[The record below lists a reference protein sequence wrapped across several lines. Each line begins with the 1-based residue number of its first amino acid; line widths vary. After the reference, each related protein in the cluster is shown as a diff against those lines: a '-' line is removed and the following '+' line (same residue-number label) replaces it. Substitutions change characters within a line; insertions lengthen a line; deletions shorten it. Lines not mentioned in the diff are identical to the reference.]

1 MSMPQRLVFDS
12 PLPLVEEQRKI
23 LSAIRHS
30 QSRFIAVEGPPG
42 TGKSHTI
49 TAVAFDLIL
58 AGKSLLVLSD
68 KKEAL
73 DVVEDKLNQALAK
86 VRPSADFP
94 NPILRL
100 GMNASNYGQLLK
112 KSVIE
117 RLQVNQR
124 ISRQSR
130 PGREKALETDR
141 AELKKGLEKTVE
153 TYAQIDVAQIAE
165 LERDIAE
172 LVKKRADAAAILADR
187 SLSEIAE
194 DLGAVSEYLHSNRAL
209 GLILRWQGPS
219 PKRLNEVSRV
229 AAALSSLPAAA
240 MDIGPIIAFS
250 LDRLRILE
258 GAISATE
265 DAKNPVFGYLFA
277 GKKLR
282 KIAHNLLTNPLIF
295 K

>member
-1 MSMPQRLVFDS
+1 M
-12 PLPLVEEQRKI
+12 
-23 LSAIRHS
+23 
-30 QSRFIAVEGPPG
+30 
-42 TGKSHTI
+42 
-49 TAVAFDLIL
+49 
-58 AGKSLLVLSD
+58 
-68 KKEAL
+68 
-73 DVVEDKLNQALAK
+73 EDKLNQALAK

-100 GMNASNYGQLLK
+100 GMNASNYGQLLR

-153 TYAQIDVAQIAE
+153 SYAQIDVEEIAK
-165 LERDIAE
+165 LQRDTSA
-172 LVKKRADAAAILADR
+172 LVEQNAPAILADQ
-187 SLSEIAE
+187 SLSELAE
-194 DLGAVSEYLHSNRAL
+194 DFGTVSQYLSENRAL
-209 GLILRWQGPS
+209 GLILRWRGPN
-219 PKRLNEVSRV
+219 PRRLNEVSRV
-229 AAALSSLPAAA
+229 AATLASLPAVA

-258 GAISATE
+258 EAISATE

-282 KIAHNLLTNPLIF
+282 EMRTRSLRSHSSREA
-295 K
+295 

>member
-1 MSMPQRLVFDS
+1 
-12 PLPLVEEQRKI
+12 LPLVEEQRKI

-172 LVKKRADAAAILADR
+172 LVKQKPDAAAILADR

-209 GLILRWQGPS
+209 GLILRWQGPR